1 MTNRE
6 LLQMHNE
13 ITMMRAKS
21 SVIIWMNQG
30 KVNEFYKQYQT
41 RINTIMDRIKA
52 IQSRY
57 FEMEN
62 GKPKMIDVYDGD
74 GDQKTLVKKDP
85 ILLIGKTIEGCQ
97 KEYDAFLDMQLGE
110 GLQLVKA

>member
-13 ITMMRAKS
+13 ITMLRAKS
-21 SVIIWMNQG
+21 SVIIWFNQG
-30 KVNEFYKQYQT
+30 RVNEFYKQYQI
-41 RINTIMDRIKA
+41 RINTIMDNIKA

-62 GKPKMIDVYDGD
+62 GKPKMIDVYDGE
-74 GDQKTLVKKDP
+74 GDNKKLVKKEP
-85 ILLIGKTIEGCQ
+85 VLLIGKTIEQCQ
-97 KEYDAFLDMQLGE
+97 VEYDAFLDKELGE